1 VPPHHP
7 KFPTLVASGSHP
19 PSAPQRTRRRKI
31 KGEEEKE
38 EPFEG
43 ATRRRRE
50 DRRPPVESLDA
61 EKPSTLTS
69 LLLCF
74 LYQHRHLPLR
84 RVKPFFTASF
94 TFWSRRP

>member
-1 VPPHHP
+1 
-7 KFPTLVASGSHP
+7 
-19 PSAPQRTRRRKI
+19 
-31 KGEEEKE
+31 
-38 EPFEG
+38 
-43 ATRRRRE
+43 
-50 DRRPPVESLDA
+50 VESLDA
-61 EKPSTLTS
+61 EKPSTLTP